1 MYNLEVAILREDM
14 NMISF
19 APLIC
24 DVTGSNRQSEIGNNA

>member
-1 MYNLEVAILREDM
+1 MYNFEVAILREEM

-24 DVTGSNRQSEIGNNA
+24 DVTGSNRQSEILNDA